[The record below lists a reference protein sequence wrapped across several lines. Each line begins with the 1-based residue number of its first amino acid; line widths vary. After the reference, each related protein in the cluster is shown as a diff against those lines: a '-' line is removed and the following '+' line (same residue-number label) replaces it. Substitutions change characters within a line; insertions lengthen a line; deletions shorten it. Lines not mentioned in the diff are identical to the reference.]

1 MRLMTTVSIQL
12 IWTIGESDM
21 NIYTVFFTD
30 GRRGFTVEIEGLTK
44 ADAENTFKE
53 FYPAMYIEETEFE
66 RKSNEKEI

>member
-1 MRLMTTVSIQL
+1 
-12 IWTIGESDM
+12 M

-30 GRRGFTVEIEGLTK
+30 GRWSFTVEVEGLTK

-66 RKSNEKEI
+66 RKTE